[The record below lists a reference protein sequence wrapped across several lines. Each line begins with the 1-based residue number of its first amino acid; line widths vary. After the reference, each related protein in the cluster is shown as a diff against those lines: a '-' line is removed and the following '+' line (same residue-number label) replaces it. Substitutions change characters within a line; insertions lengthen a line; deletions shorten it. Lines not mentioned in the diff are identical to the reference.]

1 MALSR
6 DSHFVSQAYLRNWSE
21 DGHTI
26 QAYRILV
33 SRESVPEWSLRD
45 IRGLAFRRDLYTRI
59 DSAGNESDELER
71 WIADEIESPA
81 LVSINR
87 AVNNQR
93 LSSEDWKHMALFF
106 AAQDLRT
113 PSNFLE
119 CMERWKKDLPTLIQK
134 TLRESVERFKEAKRK
149 GQKVPSVQ
157 PGEPPAGFKVHIHRE
172 QDGGGFIHASV
183 TAGRAMWLQEMRRLL
198 GGIAK
203 GLTKHKWSIAYPA
216 KDHEWVTSDHPALKL
231 NYYNAGSYDF
241 GGGWGSRGTE
251 LILPLSPRHL
261 LYTQIGKKAAP
272 RFEFSLEK
280 TRELQQLLAERAYRW
295 IFARHPVAHMSSLR
309 PRIVDHEAF
318 ESEERS
324 WQEWHEEQSASEAR
338 DLIDDADARSLDDQS
353 S

>member
-1 MALSR
+1 MVLSR
-6 DSHFVSQAYLRNWSE
+6 DNHFVSQAYLRNWSE

-33 SRESVPEWSLRD
+33 SHPNVREWSLRE
-45 IRGLAFRRDLYTRI
+45 IRGLAFRRDLYTRV
-59 DSAGNESDELER
+59 DPEGNESDKLER

-81 LVSINR
+81 LASISK
-87 AVNNQR
+87 AVNGKR
-93 LSSEDWKHMALFF
+93 LSPDDWRQMALFF

-134 TLRESVERFKEAKRK
+134 TLRESVERLKEAKRK
-149 GQKVPSVQ
+149 GYKIPSV
-157 PGEPPAGFKVHIHRE
+157 PPEEPPAGLKVHVRRS
-172 QDGGGFIHASV
+172 QDGSGRVYASV

-203 GLTKHKWSIAYPA
+203 GLTRHKWSIAYPA
-216 KDHEWVTSDHPALKL
+216 KDYEWITSDHPALKL
-231 NYYNAGSYDF
+231 NYYNSGSYDF
-241 GGGWGSRGTE
+241 GGGWASRGTE
-251 LILPLSPRHL
+251 LMLPLSPRHL

-280 TRELQQLLAERAYRW
+280 TRELQLLLATRAYRW
-295 IFARHPVAHMSSLR
+295 IFARHPVAYMSSLR